1 MIQINI
7 NPKSPIPIYEQIKER
22 LRLLL
27 LAGTLAPGD
36 QLPSVRQ
43 LAVQLTVN
51 PNTVA
56 KVYREL
62 EQEGLLA
69 NHPGKGCFAATP
81 PGGRRRD
88 ERRALIRNEARALA
102 EKARAVGL
110 SATEL
115 IAIIQ
120 EESHE

>member
-1 MIQINI
+1 MIQITI
-7 NPKSPIPIYEQIKER
+7 NPQSPIPIYEQIKER

-27 LAGTLAPGD
+27 LAGTLAAGD

-62 EQEGLLA
+62 EQEGLLT
-69 NHPGKGCFAATP
+69 NHPGKGCFAAVP

-88 ERRALIRNEARALA
+88 ERRALIRSEARALA
-102 EKARAVGL
+102 EKARTVGL
-110 SATEL
+110 SVAEL
-115 IAIIQ
+115 LAIIQ